1 MASLT
6 VKSSDDTIK
15 AIVWLL
21 SPEQRTNGMLINLID
36 TVSPKQCYDWLIFYP
51 IGSLVAAVDE

>member
-21 SPEQRTNGMLINLID
+21 PPEQRTNGMLINLID
-36 TVSPKQCYDWLIFYP
+36 TVSPKQCYDWLIFYL